1 MGDGGRGRLC
11 PGSALQARMVRIV
24 RMDSVCIRLV
34 RVIRVQGTR
43 LTPDGHSLFSRR
55 EIPFPSRGDG
65 REDGWIYEMDVVI
78 YYYKKE

>member
-11 PGSALQARMVRIV
+11 PGNALQARMVRIV

-43 LTPDGHSLFSRR
+43 LTPDGHSLFSLRG
-55 EIPFPSRGDG
+55 IPFPSRGNG
-65 REDGWIYEMDVVI
+65 RGGRMDI
-78 YYYKKE
+78 